1 MQVLAD
7 KAVISP
13 GVHLTYGTGGGL
25 SFSQGIKTALA
36 VCTGFPWTESQQIKT
51 AQRPKLH
58 GKPFLH
64 THMQTQSS

>member
-13 GVHLTYGTGGGL
+13 GVHLTYGPGGGL

-36 VCTGFPWTESQQIKT
+36 VCTVFPWTESRQIKT
-51 AQRPKLH
+51 AQRSKLH

-64 THMQTQSS
+64 TDMQTRSS